1 MVLKNGGVLDF
12 HTKCQHIISM
22 QWIVHYAFLFCVLGA
37 TGCFASK
44 SADQSQQSGND
55 STAVAAFPEIHHA
68 PNAVQQNISSVE
80 AVVDSVFLIDE
91 QQYKVSVLI
100 RSLLLPEGGF
110 ASPGEHLT
118 LTPQFVLTDSSAVDM
133 SNPKN
138 LSLLS
143 VRSLKKG
150 NSFKGKISLN
160 QQRSWI
166 LYEILN
172 Q

>member
-1 MVLKNGGVLDF
+1 MVRETGRVLDF
-12 HTKCQHIISM
+12 HTKCQHIIPM
-22 QWIVHYAFLFCVLGA
+22 QCIVQYAFLFCVLGA

-44 SADQSQQSGND
+44 TADQSQPSVND
-55 STAVAAFPEIHHA
+55 STAIAAFPEMHHA

-80 AVVDSVFLIDE
+80 AVVDSVYLIDD

-100 RSLLLPEGGF
+100 RTLLLPGSGF

-118 LTPQFVLTDSSAVDM
+118 LTPQFVLTDSSTVDM
-133 SNPKN
+133 MNPKN

-150 NSFKGKISLN
+150 NTFKGKISLN
-160 QQRSWI
+160 QQGSWI
-166 LYEILN
+166 LYEIFN